1 MQDINAHT
9 NITVMAS
16 RYISIKSDGEKDQ
29 NFPTKKKNF
38 MQSDIIKNTR
48 CILTHTCTHTRRS
61 CWLRELGELR
71 KGAILVG
78 NVV

>member
-29 NFPTKKKNF
+29 NFPTKKK
-38 MQSDIIKNTR
+38 K
-48 CILTHTCTHTRRS
+48 LHA
-61 CWLRELGELR
+61 E
-71 KGAILVG
+71 
-78 NVV
+78 